1 MSFSGMYNTQGML
14 FLLMLLGL
22 LLRRTSVITR
32 EGEAFLTDLVLY
44 VTLPASIL
52 KSFQMEF
59 TEELLSSCR
68 RVLILTIILLAVSFL
83 AGKLAFGF
91 LPPEKRKIMEYATM
105 VSNAGILGNPVA
117 EGIFGDLGLM
127 YASIY
132 TIPLRIYMWSFGL
145 MCFTKAPDKKR
156 LLKKT
161 CTHPCMLA
169 AALGLLLMSLPVSL
183 PEVLDRTIRSAA
195 GANTCLSMLLVGSIL
210 ASIPLKSMIDKKALY
225 YSAIRLLFLPL
236 AALLLCRAAGCDF
249 VVTGV
254 MVTLTGMP
262 AGSTTAVLAQKYGC
276 DAVLATK
283 CVVLSTMLSMASVPA
298 WCLIVSGLG

>member
-22 LLRRTSVITR
+22 LLKKLHRITR

-52 KSFQMEF
+52 KSFQMEL
-59 TEELLSSCR
+59 TGELLRSCLT
-68 RVLILTIILLAVSFL
+68 VLILTVALLVVSFL
-83 AGKLAFGF
+83 AGKLAFRF
-91 LPPEKRKIMEYATM
+91 LPPEKRKIMEYASV

-117 EGIFGDLGLM
+117 EGIFGSQGLM

-132 TIPLRIYMWSFGL
+132 TIPLRLYMWSFGL
-145 MCFTKAPDKKR
+145 MCFTKAPDAKA

-169 AALGLLLMSLPVSL
+169 AVLGLILMSLRISL
-183 PEVLDRTIRSAA
+183 PEVLEKTVRSVA
-195 GANTCLSMLLVGSIL
+195 GANTCLSMLLVGTIL
-210 ASIPLKSMIDKKALY
+210 ASIPLKSIADGKALY
-225 YSAIRLLFLPL
+225 YSGIRLFLLPL
-236 AALLLCRAAGCDF
+236 LALLLCRVADCDSL
-249 VVTGV
+249 VTGV

-276 DAVLATK
+276 DAGLAAK
-283 CVVLSTMLSMASVPA
+283 CVVLSTMLSMASVPF
-298 WCLIVSGLG
+298 WCMIVSRMG

>member
-22 LLRRTSVITR
+22 LLKKLHRITR

-52 KSFQMEF
+52 KSFQMEL
-59 TEELLSSCR
+59 TGELLRSCLK
-68 RVLILTIILLAVSFL
+68 VLILTVALLAASFL
-83 AGKLAFGF
+83 AGKLAFRF
-91 LPPEKRKIMEYATM
+91 LPREKRKIMEYASV

-117 EGIFGDLGLM
+117 EGIFGSQGLM

-132 TIPLRIYMWSFGL
+132 TIPLRLYMWSFGL
-145 MCFTKAPDKKR
+145 MCFTKAPDAKT

-169 AALGLLLMSLPVSL
+169 AVLGLILMSLRISL
-183 PEVLDRTIRSAA
+183 PEVLEKTVRSVA
-195 GANTCLSMLLVGSIL
+195 GANTCLSMLLVGTIL
-210 ASIPLKSMIDKKALY
+210 ASVPLKSIADGKALY
-225 YSAIRLLFLPL
+225 YSGVRLLLLPFL
-236 AALLLCRAAGCDF
+236 ALLLCRVADCDSL
-249 VVTGV
+249 VTGV

-276 DAVLATK
+276 DAELAAK
-283 CVVLSTMLSMASVPA
+283 CVVLSTMLSMASVPF
-298 WCLIVSGLG
+298 WCMIVSCMG